1 MSTLLTIA
9 APFTQREQDILHLVA
24 KATLR
29 KHIAYQL
36 NMSIHT
42 VDTHLRSIHKKT
54 NTTTM
59 AELVLFVSMAQA
71 PVMIG

>member
-1 MSTLLTIA
+1 MK
-9 APFTQREQDILHLVA
+9 FTPRELQIMQLVA

-29 KHIAYQL
+29 KRIASQL
-36 NMSIHT
+36 HMSIHT

-59 AELVLFVSMAQA
+59 AELVLFISANRLTDRA
-71 PVMIG
+71 LLTSD

>member
-1 MSTLLTIA
+1 MSSRLLSKNL
-9 APFTQREQDILHLVA
+9 FTAREGEILQLIA

-29 KHIAYQL
+29 KNIADQL
-36 NMSIHT
+36 RMSIHT

-59 AELVLFVSMAQA
+59 AELMLYIISSNSQ
-71 PVMIG
+71 

>member
-1 MSTLLTIA
+1 MSTQLTA
-9 APFTQREQDILHLVA
+9 TNQFTQRELDILHLVA

-29 KHIAYQL
+29 KNIADQL
-36 NMSIHT
+36 QMSIHT

-59 AELVLFVSMAQA
+59 AELVLFVSMSQA
-71 PVMIG
+71 EVMIG

>member
-1 MSTLLTIA
+1 MK
-9 APFTQREQDILHLVA
+9 FTPRELQIMQLVA

-29 KHIAYQL
+29 KRIASQL
-36 NMSIHT
+36 HMSIHT

-59 AELVLFVSMAQA
+59 AELVLFVATNELINDFILTSN
-71 PVMIG
+71 